1 MISHART
8 DIMLVKLAG
17 EGLKRILLPSAG
29 GQHAQAAER
38 YGSTIV
44 KRLQGKLTLAKVIPT
59 SSSAQDVEK
68 GKDAL
73 QEGLNRIAEFN
84 GVPATSTVVKNDSVQ
99 KGIIE
104 ASKDYDTIMV
114 GAAGQSIYPQI
125 MFGNIPEEI
134 AKNANKTVI
143 VVKHYDPVKALY
155 GRVVGE

>member
-1 MISHART
+1 
-8 DIMLVKLAG
+8 MLL
-17 EGLKRILLPSAG
+17 
-29 GQHAQAAER
+29 
-38 YGSTIV
+38 
-44 KRLQGKLTLAKVIPT
+44 
-59 SSSAQDVEK
+59 
-68 GKDAL
+68 
-73 QEGLNRIAEFN
+73 
-84 GVPATSTVVKNDSVQ
+84 Q